1 MRQVYR
7 RYRNEFMGILLEKEK
22 DSDELNLVN
31 DISHW
36 APRQF
41 LCPITQVRDGTSA
54 TVCARV
60 VYVCK

>member
-7 RYRNEFMGILLEKEK
+7 RYRDEFMEILLEKEK
-22 DSDELNLVN
+22 DSDEVAD

-41 LCPITQVRDGTSA
+41 ICPITQVRDGTSV
-54 TVCARV
+54 TVLARV
-60 VYVCK
+60 AYV